1 MFGRNLVA
9 IKAVSVFHDELTTA
23 HQAKA
28 GTTLVTE
35 FGLNLVEVFGQLFVA
50 AQLLAR
56 YIRDHFFAGG
66 LHHKVTAMAILDAQK
81 LWAHLFKASGLL
93 PQFSGLNHWH
103 GHFNGASAVHFLA
116 HDGFHFADDTQS
128 HGHVVVDAS
137 AQALNHAG
145 AHHELVAHHLGVCW
159 RFFEGGN

>member
-1 MFGRNLVA
+1 MRAIHDGVFAGGRNHLEFFAQITTNGTAVGGHCAVAQTKTIENFAVRIGHDLVALFGRNLVA

-50 AQLLAR
+50 AQLLPR

-66 LHHKVTAMAILDAQK
+66 LHHKVTAMAVLDA
-81 LWAHLFKASGLL
+81 
-93 PQFSGLNHWH
+93 
-103 GHFNGASAVHFLA
+103 
-116 HDGFHFADDTQS
+116 
-128 HGHVVVDAS
+128 
-137 AQALNHAG
+137 
-145 AHHELVAHHLGVCW
+145 
-159 RFFEGGN
+159 

>member
-1 MFGRNLVA
+1 MVA

-50 AQLLAR
+50 AQFLAR

-66 LHHKVTAMAILDAQK
+66 LHHIVAAMAILDAQEF
-81 LWAHLFKASGLL
+81 WAHFFKTSRLL
-93 PQFSGLNHWH
+93 PKFSGLNHRH
-103 GHFNGASAVHFLA
+103 GHFNGASAVHFFT
-116 HDGFHFADDTQS
+116 HDGFHFANHAQS